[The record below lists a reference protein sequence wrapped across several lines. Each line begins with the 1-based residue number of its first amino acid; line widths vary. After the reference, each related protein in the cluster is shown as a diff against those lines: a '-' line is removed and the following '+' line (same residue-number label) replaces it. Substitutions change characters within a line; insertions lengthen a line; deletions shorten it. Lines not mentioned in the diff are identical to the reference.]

1 MKFIEKIENSDR
13 VLFTLEI
20 VPPEKGYSL
29 RELFDTIES
38 VKEFSP
44 AIINKFGID
53 PIPHIICGGFT
64 KEEIEDILIDLHFL
78 GINNLLLLQGDKLA
92 DEPHFIPTKGGD

>member
-44 AIINKFGID
+44 AVIDVTYHRADCIQVRDKNGLAIKMMKRKRPGTVGICSAIINKFGID
-53 PIPHIICGGFT
+53 PIPI
-64 KEEIEDILIDLHFL
+64 
-78 GINNLLLLQGDKLA
+78 
-92 DEPHFIPTKGGD
+92 